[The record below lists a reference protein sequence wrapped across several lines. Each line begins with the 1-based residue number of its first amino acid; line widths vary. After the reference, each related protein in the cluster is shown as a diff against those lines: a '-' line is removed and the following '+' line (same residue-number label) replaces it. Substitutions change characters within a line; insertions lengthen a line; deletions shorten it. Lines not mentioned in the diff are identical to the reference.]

1 MKRLFT
7 ILLSTLMLFL
17 IGCSSSTPTLSNTEN
32 LKPLSTEEK
41 LEDFEY
47 MYKILE
53 ENYPYFEVNKRM
65 NNLDWLSKRDDY
77 ISMIK
82 NTTGDIDFFNTL
94 EKVLSD
100 LNNGHTD
107 MISKERFSRLK
118 ALYEQDRKSNK
129 AWVKK
134 LNEHKALQ
142 RYAFNSNDK
151 NSDLSSSN
159 KDKITKDNIN
169 TKIFEEGKAA
179 YLSIKSLNSF
189 NIENDF
195 KIILPFLKEI
205 KDYKGLII
213 DIRGNGGGD
222 TRYWTD
228 NLVPALI
235 NEPLSSSNYT
245 VYRGGNLT
253 EEFVQCRWNGGY
265 KNFNSISDIDKE
277 KLTNLPKELKEDF
290 KYYSA
295 DTINI
300 SPKNPIDF
308 KGKIYLLVDKYVF
321 SSSEAFASFAKNT
334 KFATLIGEK
343 TGGDG
348 IGSDPAIA
356 VLPNSGYIFRFP
368 KEMGLAADG
377 SCNFECRTD
386 PDIIIDATKT
396 LDLKDDNSI
405 QKAIELIN

>member
-7 ILLSTLMLFL
+7 FLISTLMLFF
-17 IGCSSSTPTLSNTEN
+17 IGCSSSTPTLNNTKN

-65 NNLDWLSKRDDY
+65 NNLDWLSKKDDY

-82 NTTGDIDFFNTL
+82 TTTNDMDFFNTL
-94 EKVLSD
+94 EKILSE

-107 MISKERFSRLK
+107 MISKERFSRIK

-129 AWVKK
+129 AWIKK
-134 LNEHKALQ
+134 LNDPKVLQ
-142 RYAFNSNDK
+142 RYSFNSNHK

-159 KDKITKDNIN
+159 KDNIIRDNVN

-195 KIILPFLKEI
+195 KKILPFLKEI

-235 NEPLSSSNYT
+235 NEALSSSNYT

-265 KNFNSISDIDKE
+265 NNFNSISDIDKE
-277 KLTNLPKELKEDF
+277 KLTNMPKELKDDF
-290 KYYSA
+290 KYYCSHI
-295 DTINI
+295 TNI
-300 SPKNPIDF
+300 SPKSPIDF
-308 KGKIYLLVDKYVF
+308 KGKIYLLVDKDVF
-321 SSSEAFASFAKNT
+321 SSSEAFASFAKST

-356 VLPNSGYIFRFP
+356 FLPNSGYIFRFP

-377 SCNFECRTD
+377 SCNFECKTE

-396 LDLKDDNSI
+396 SNLKDDKCI